1 MIKVTYRSIFYMIL
15 LLGIFMMVTISN
27 IYAIERIRWK
37 MQHTGLPG
45 QVKPIEEFAETLKIM
60 SEGKINLRLYK
71 SNSLVPNNEIWNA
84 IESKQLDSGMSS
96 ALYILDK
103 NPELS
108 VFSAIPFG
116 PSITEFKAW
125 MNFGGGQELKNEIYS
140 KRGIKALGCG
150 FTATESGGWFKN
162 HYKSVGELKGIN
174 MRIYGLGAKVMQ
186 KIGVKTQVVSFKEIK
201 NAFKKGKIDAAEFG
215 YPAIDYLIGMHN
227 VAKYNYYPGWQQ
239 QFAVVDFIVQKDK
252 WDGLSKAARKIFE
265 VTCDHNQL
273 LSHIRSNNLQPEAM
287 RKLEKEGVNFMT
299 WKDSDLRKF
308 EKAWDKVAEEISA
321 ENPIF
326 KKVYSKYSEF
336 RKQYAVWGDKAYLK

>member
-1 MIKVTYRSIFYMIL
+1 MIQVTNRSIFYMIL
-15 LLGIFMMVTISN
+15 LIGIFTMVTISN
-27 IYAIERIRWK
+27 IYATERIRWK

-174 MRIYGLGAKVMQ
+174 MRIYGLGSKVMQ
-186 KIGVKTQVVSFKEIK
+186 KIGVKTQVVSFKDIK
-201 NAFKKGKIDAAEFG
+201 NEFNKGKIDAAEFG
-215 YPAIDYLIGMHN
+215 YPAIDYLIGMQKL
-227 VAKYNYYPGWQQ
+227 AKYNYYPGWQQ
-239 QFAVVDFIVQKDK
+239 QFTVVDFIVQKVK
-252 WDGLSKAARKIFE
+252 WDRLSKSAKTIF
-265 VTCDHNQL
+265 
-273 LSHIRSNNLQPEAM
+273 
-287 RKLEKEGVNFMT
+287 
-299 WKDSDLRKF
+299 
-308 EKAWDKVAEEISA
+308 
-321 ENPIF
+321 
-326 KKVYSKYSEF
+326 
-336 RKQYAVWGDKAYLK
+336 